1 MHYVGIDIVEIAR
14 IGQAVEQ
21 WQGRFLKRIYTEKE
35 LEICRNDI
43 PSLAA
48 HFAAKEAV
56 MKALGTGIRG
66 VGWKEIEV
74 LSNPSGKPIVYLHG
88 KAQSKAQ
95 ELGINGLDIS
105 LSHSKEYAIA
115 AVIGEKDERKD

>member
-14 IGQAVEQ
+14 IGQAVEH

-56 MKALGTGIRG
+56 MKALGVGIRG
-66 VGWKEIEV
+66 IGWKEIEI
-74 LSNPSGKPIVYLHG
+74 LSNSSGKPIVYLSG
-88 KAQSKAQ
+88 RAKSKAR
-95 ELGINGLDIS
+95 ELGISGLDIS

-115 AVIGEKDERKD
+115 SVIGEKDERKG